1 VAREVQ
7 LICEYRSRFLILE
20 ETSLWAETGLSLQVH
35 AGRAAMLE
43 VDIQMPSRLDIS
55 LQRRKVGCDLIVI
68 SFCVVVNV

>member
-1 VAREVQ
+1 MGR
-7 LICEYRSRFLILE
+7 LCHSTPR
-20 ETSLWAETGLSLQVH
+20 AETGLSLQVH